1 MKVDEEWRPI
11 EGTNEEYWVSS
22 LGRVMSK
29 KRGRTWLLKPINCV
43 SGRAKSACGYYWK
56 YKEE

>member
-29 KRGRTWLLKPINCV
+29 SC
-43 SGRAKSACGYYWK
+43 
-56 YKEE
+56 